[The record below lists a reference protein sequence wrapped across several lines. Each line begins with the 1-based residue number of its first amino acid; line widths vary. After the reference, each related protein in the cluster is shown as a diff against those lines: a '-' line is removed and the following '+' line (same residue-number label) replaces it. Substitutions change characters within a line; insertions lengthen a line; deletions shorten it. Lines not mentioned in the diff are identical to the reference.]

1 MQKLNI
7 LIASLNWGLG
17 HATRSIPV
25 IRKLKSDGHQL
36 ILASDGKALEF
47 LKKEFPDLKAYQL
60 CSSEVIYAKHN
71 LEMRLR
77 LLQGSFKMLRNT
89 KREMKITRQI
99 CKAEKIDC
107 IISDNRLGIR
117 HKTIKSIVMSHQLN
131 LKMHH
136 FGWLPQRIYRH
147 FLNKFDDIWIP
158 DTRGEMKISGR
169 LSDWKTTDH
178 KTQYIG
184 LCSALEKKDTPLQYQ
199 FCILLSGPEP
209 QRSLLEEK
217 LLAIF
222 FKKNTSA
229 IMIAGK
235 VEEKQKISHQNKLTY
250 VNYMTSAELSKT
262 LNESAYIICRSGYSS
277 LMDVALLKK
286 KAFLIPTPQQPEQIY
301 LAKYLKE
308 KQIADFCFQDQ
319 LTDQNFENID
329 PVYQG
334 FTKITAQESALIL
347 PQLLSK

>member
-7 LIASLNWGLG
+7 LIAPLNWGLG

-25 IRKLKSDGHQL
+25 IKKLKSDGHHL
-36 ILASDGKALEF
+36 VIASDGKALE
-47 LKKEFPDLKAYQL
+47 LLHKEFPDLKTYQL

-71 LEMRLR
+71 AGMRLR

-89 KREMKITRQI
+89 KRELKITRQI
-99 CKAEKIDC
+99 CQVEKIDC
-107 IISDNRLGIR
+107 IISDNRLGVR
-117 HKTIKSIVMSHQLN
+117 HKTIKSIVISHQLN

-136 FGWLPQRIYRH
+136 LGWLPHQVYRH
-147 FLNKFDDIWIP
+147 FLNKFDNIWIP
-158 DTRGEMKISGR
+158 DIRGEMKISGS
-169 LSDWKTTDH
+169 LSDWKATQH

-184 LCSALEKKDTPLQYQ
+184 LCSALEKKDTSLQYQ

-217 LLAIF
+217 LLVIF
-222 FKKNTSA
+222 SQKNTSA

-262 LNESAYIICRSGYSS
+262 LNASAYIICRSGYSS
-277 LMDVALLKK
+277 LMDIALLKK
-286 KAFLIPTPQQPEQIY
+286 HAFLIPTPQQPEQTY
-301 LAKYLKE
+301 LAKYFKK

-319 LTDQNFENID
+319 LSPQHFENID

-334 FTKITAQESALIL
+334 FTEITTQESALKL